1 MPISA
6 KKTNDSLPND
16 RFFFSSR
23 VSNGG
28 KLHKSFQYVVTL
40 NDMLFKNQLKIPSS
54 LGKYTC

>member
-1 MPISA
+1 MQISA
-6 KKTNDSLPND
+6 KKSNDLLPD
-16 RFFFSSR
+16 DCFFFSSR
-23 VSNGG
+23 VSIGG